1 MDSSRSLDS
10 DLVVIMAAMVRSC
23 AVRCWPIGAAG
34 HGCWSGRIAG
44 LMRVGCVRL
53 GTQEKQTTIDFKY
66 DADDDDDDGNDVC
79 EDLHWRCQSE
89 TSSSSSFSSLSVRPS
104 VFHHQP
110 PPTSS
115 DLSGS
120 H

>member
-1 MDSSRSLDS
+1 
-10 DLVVIMAAMVRSC
+10 
-23 AVRCWPIGAAG
+23 
-34 HGCWSGRIAG
+34 
-44 LMRVGCVRL
+44 MRVGCVRL

-104 VFHHQP
+104 FIINLLQRA
-110 PPTSS
+110 PTCLAHIDEPLLAVCPLRSGPSS
-115 DLSGS
+115 
-120 H
+120 